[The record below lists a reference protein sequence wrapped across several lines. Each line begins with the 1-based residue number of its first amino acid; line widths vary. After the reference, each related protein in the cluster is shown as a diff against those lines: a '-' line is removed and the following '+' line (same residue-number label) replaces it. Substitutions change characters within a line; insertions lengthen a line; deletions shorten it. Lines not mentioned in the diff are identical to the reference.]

1 MGLESAH
8 PLVFFRH
15 PSVDS
20 EFLDLSSIANP
31 PQSSYSPILAYSASK
46 LCNLLFAMEVN
57 RRFAGAGITCNVIH
71 PGNLLPTHLS
81 RNASLWYRLL
91 YAMAWPFTKSLVSV
105 HTVQM
110 YVFSTLCGY
119 STKVR
124 MPPVLIY

>member
-91 YAMAWPFTKSLVSV
+91 HAMAWPFTKSLVSA
-105 HTVQM
+105 TVQM

>member
-1 MGLESAH
+1 MGLESAR
-8 PLVFFRH
+8 PLIFFRH

-20 EFLDLSSIANP
+20 EFLDLSSLANP

-46 LCNLLFAMEVN
+46 LCNLLFALEVN
-57 RRFAGAGITCNVIH
+57 RRFASAGITCNVIH

-105 HTVQM
+105 HTYVQ
-110 YVFSTLCGY
+110 YRC
-119 STKVR
+119 
-124 MPPVLIY
+124 IYYIMWV